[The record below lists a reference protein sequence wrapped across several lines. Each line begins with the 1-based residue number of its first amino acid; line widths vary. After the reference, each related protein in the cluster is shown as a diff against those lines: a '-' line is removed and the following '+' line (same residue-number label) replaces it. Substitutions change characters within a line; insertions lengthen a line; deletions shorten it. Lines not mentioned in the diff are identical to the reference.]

1 MIRALLVDDE
11 IRVLEAIKNNIRWK
25 ECGIDHLL
33 TAGDVDDAREKYRLY
48 RPDIL
53 LTDVEMPD
61 GNGLELIEGIRSED
75 SRVIC
80 LCITC
85 HPEFSYMRKAMQLGS
100 MDYILKPV
108 DYEELESVLMKA
120 VKVIQRSR
128 YGDGTDTAAEDDRKE
143 GPGYYEE
150 DRFLSRAEEYIE
162 QHLLEEIPIS
172 VLAEHLGC
180 STSHVMRCFRKRLD
194 MTVVEYITKKRI
206 DKAKQLLTNTDL
218 PIMTVAEYTGYPDYS
233 YFTRVFRKE
242 TGVTPR
248 AYRVGVQPEPQ
259 QNK

>member
-80 LCITC
+80 LSITC

-100 MDYILKPV
+100 MD
-108 DYEELESVLMKA
+108 
-120 VKVIQRSR
+120 
-128 YGDGTDTAAEDDRKE
+128 
-143 GPGYYEE
+143 
-150 DRFLSRAEEYIE
+150 
-162 QHLLEEIPIS
+162 
-172 VLAEHLGC
+172 
-180 STSHVMRCFRKRLD
+180 
-194 MTVVEYITKKRI
+194 
-206 DKAKQLLTNTDL
+206 
-218 PIMTVAEYTGYPDYS
+218 
-233 YFTRVFRKE
+233 
-242 TGVTPR
+242 
-248 AYRVGVQPEPQ
+248 
-259 QNK
+259 